1 MTPEGPRKLPYL
13 RVQCDAKVR
22 TVAGGGS
29 IDFARQLAERDAS
42 SNPATAKKF
51 RSSAAPKGTKLG
63 SGYQDRTQLRT
74 SAEEDEKASRVKALE
89 DMVKLGQ
96 MERGTFEAL
105 RDEIIGRDV
114 KNVHL
119 VKGLDYKLL
128 ERVRRGEDVLSG
140 VDTSPKATPEAPAEN
155 SADVDEELEK
165 LEERDVQPEARQTTV
180 KKGEMAPPPPPVAG
194 QKRTRNDILK
204 ELKAS
209 RQAAAEKAERERQPA
224 LGPKFHRFGEKKATS
239 RIEKDEKGR
248 DVLIMVDEDGNVKRK
263 VKKVKTNANP
273 DTHGLLMPDKD
284 AAPLGQD
291 IAVPEQQ
298 VTPAKPED
306 EDIFEGISGE
316 YDPLGGQV
324 DDDDTSDDSEGET
337 QTNPQPRPS
346 SSTEEKST
354 KEPVALPKQPDGPT
368 NYFNESAPPAES
380 LPTGP
385 THANPMQDPAILA
398 ALKKASTLDPLSSSH
413 DPSSAEEAQKIARR
427 KQMLEAH
434 DRDAEDMDMGFGSSR
449 FEDEADGAD
458 GDRKVKLSVWG
469 KEGGERDGKGEGQGK
484 RKRGPKKRKGDKD
497 SAADVLKV
505 MERRKGEGK

>member
-1 MTPEGPRKLPYL
+1 M
-13 RVQCDAKVR
+13 
-22 TVAGGGS
+22 
-29 IDFARQLAERDAS
+29 
-42 SNPATAKKF
+42 
-51 RSSAAPKGTKLG
+51 
-63 SGYQDRTQLRT
+63 
-74 SAEEDEKASRVKALE
+74 
-89 DMVKLGQ
+89 KLGQ
-96 MERGTFEAL
+96 MKMGTFEAL

-140 VDTSPKATPEAPAEN
+140 VEAPPKAAADAPAAS

-165 LEERDVQPEARQTTV
+165 LEERAIQPEARQPTV
-180 KKGEMAPPPPPVAG
+180 KKGEMAPPPRALAG

-239 RIEKDEKGR
+239 RIEKDERGR

-263 VKKVKTNANP
+263 VKKVKKDANS
-273 DTHGLLMPDKD
+273 DTRGLLMPDKD
-284 AAPLGQD
+284 AIPLGQD

-298 VTPAKPED
+298 VAPEKPEN
-306 EDIFEGISGE
+306 EDIFEGITGD

-324 DDDDTSDDSEGET
+324 DDGDTSDDSQGET
-337 QTNPQPRPS
+337 KANLQPRPS
-346 SSTEEKST
+346 SSTEENKT
-354 KEPVALPKQPDGPT
+354 KETVALPKQPDGPK
-368 NYFNESAPPAES
+368 NYFNESAPPADS
-380 LPTGP
+380 VSTQP
-385 THANPMQDPAILA
+385 THANPMQDPTILA
-398 ALKKASTLDPLSSSH
+398 ALKKASTLDPLSSSNE
-413 DPSSAEEAQKIARR
+413 PSSAEEAQKIARR

-469 KEGGERDGKGEGQGK
+469 KEGGDGHGKGEDHGK

-497 SAADVLKV
+497 SAVDVLKV
-505 MERRKGEGK
+505 MERRKGVGK